1 MIKSN
6 IAMKRD
12 MDLIRLML
20 LTIEADDHGFAP
32 KIEIPGYTQE
42 QIGYHAVLLGE
53 AGLAKVHDI
62 TCMESDSPV
71 AMISRLTWTGHE
83 FLDAARENNRWNKAK
98 DTIGKI
104 GGASLP
110 VWMDILVEL
119 AKKAIGL

>member
-1 MIKSN
+1 
-6 IAMKRD
+6 MKRD
-12 MDLIRLML
+12 MDLIRAML
-20 LTIEADDHGFAP
+20 LAIEADNHGFAP
-32 KIEIPGYTQE
+32 EMAIDGYTQE

-53 AGLAKVHDI
+53 AGLAKVHDVTHGGSHSPEALI
-62 TCMESDSPV
+62 T
-71 AMISRLTWTGHE
+71 RLTWEGHE

-110 VWMDILVEL
+110 IWTEILADL